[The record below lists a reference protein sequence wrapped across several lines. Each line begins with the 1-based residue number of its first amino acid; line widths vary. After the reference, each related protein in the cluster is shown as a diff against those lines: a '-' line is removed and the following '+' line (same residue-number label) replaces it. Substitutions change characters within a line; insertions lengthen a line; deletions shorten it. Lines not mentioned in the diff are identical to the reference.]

1 MSPIRVLI
9 CDDHFM
15 VRQGLSTYFSIQ
27 DDLEVIGEASD
38 GREAVA
44 MARAKRPDVVLMDLM
59 MPNLDGLGAMEQLK
73 ATGIR
78 VIFLT
83 SFLDAEKALACIE
96 AGAMGFL
103 TKDIQPA
110 DLVDAIR
117 AVYRG
122 EPRLHPDVTKRLMTR
137 ALQPTQP
144 SVGKEQLTPRELDV
158 LRCLAHGMTNREIA
172 EKLVISET
180 TVKTHISSI
189 LSKLHLTDRTQA
201 ALYAVREKLLE
212 N

>member
-1 MSPIRVLI
+1 VNPIRVLI

-15 VRQGLSTYFSIQ
+15 VRQGLSNYFDLQ
-27 DDLEVIGEASD
+27 DDFEVIGEAVN
-38 GREAVA
+38 GREGVE

-59 MPNLDGLGAMEQLK
+59 MPELDGLGALEALK
-73 ATGIR
+73 GTGVR
-78 VIFLT
+78 VIILT

-117 AVYRG
+117 AVHRG
-122 EPRLHPDVTKRLMTR
+122 EPRLHPEVTKRLMFR
-137 ALQPTQP
+137 AVHPGGP
-144 SVGKEQLTPRELDV
+144 AGKETLTARELDV

-172 EKLVISET
+172 DKLVISET

-201 ALYAVREKLLE
+201 ALFAVRERLLD
-212 N
+212 

>member
-1 MSPIRVLI
+1 MTIRILL

-15 VRQGLSTYFSIQ
+15 VRQGLATYFELQ
-27 DDLEVIGEASD
+27 EDFEVVGEASN
-38 GREAVA
+38 GRQAIEI
-44 MARAKRPDVVLMDLM
+44 AKERRPDVILMDLM
-59 MPNLDGLGAMEQLK
+59 MPELDGLGALQELK
-73 ATGIR
+73 PLGAR
-78 VIFLT
+78 VIMLT

-122 EPRLHPDVTKRLMTR
+122 EPRLHPEVTKRLMTR
-137 ALQPTQP
+137 NLTPAPP
-144 SVGKEQLTPRELDV
+144 SGKEVLTARELDA
-158 LRCLAHGMTNREIA
+158 LRCLAQGMTNREIA

-189 LSKLHLTDRTQA
+189 LSKLQLADRTQA
-201 ALYAVREKLLE
+201 ALYAVRQGLLD
-212 N
+212 

>member
-15 VRQGLSTYFSIQ
+15 VRQGLSTYFETQ
-27 DDLEVIGEASD
+27 DDLEVIGEASN
-38 GREAVA
+38 GKEGVA

-59 MPNLDGLGAMEQLK
+59 MPDMDGLAALEALK
-73 ATGIR
+73 GTGIK
-78 VIFLT
+78 VIMLT

-117 AVYRG
+117 AVKRG
-122 EPRLHPDVTKRLMTR
+122 EPRLHPEVTKRLMTR
-137 ALQPTQP
+137 ALQPAQP
-144 SVGKEQLTPRELDV
+144 AGKESLTPRELDV

-172 EKLVISET
+172 DKLVISET

-201 ALYAVREKLLE
+201 ALYAVREKLLG
-212 N
+212 

>member
-1 MSPIRVLI
+1 MNPIRVLI

-27 DDLEVIGEASD
+27 DDLEVVGEASD

-44 MARAKRPDVVLMDLM
+44 MVKAKRPDVVLMDLM

-73 ATGIR
+73 STGVR

-96 AGAMGFL
+96 AGATGFL

-122 EPRLHPDVTKRLMTR
+122 EPRLHPEVTKRLMTR
-137 ALQPTQP
+137 ALQPAQP
-144 SVGKEQLTPRELDV
+144 TPGKEQLTPRELDV

-201 ALYAVREKLLE
+201 ALYAVREKLLD

>member
-1 MSPIRVLI
+1 M
-9 CDDHFM
+9 
-15 VRQGLSTYFSIQ
+15 
-27 DDLEVIGEASD
+27 
-38 GREAVA
+38 
-44 MARAKRPDVVLMDLM
+44 
-59 MPNLDGLGAMEQLK
+59 
-73 ATGIR
+73 
-78 VIFLT
+78 LT

-117 AVYRG
+117 AVKRG
-122 EPRLHPDVTKRLMTR
+122 EPRLHPEVTKRLMTR
-137 ALQPTQP
+137 ALQPAQP
-144 SVGKEQLTPRELDV
+144 AGKESLTPRELDV

-172 EKLVISET
+172 DKLVISET

-201 ALYAVREKLLE
+201 ALYAVREKLLG
-212 N
+212 

>member
-1 MSPIRVLI
+1 VSPIRVLI

-15 VRQGLSTYFSIQ
+15 VRQGLSTYFETQ
-27 DDLEVIGEASD
+27 DDLEVVGEAGG
-38 GREAVA
+38 GREGVA
-44 MARAKRPDVVLMDLM
+44 LAKAKRPDVVLMDLM
-59 MPNLDGLGAMEQLK
+59 MPDMDGLGALAALQG
-73 ATGIR
+73 TGIR
-78 VIFLT
+78 VIMLT

-117 AVYRG
+117 AVHRG
-122 EPRLHPDVTKRLMTR
+122 EPRLHPEVTKRLMFR
-137 ALQPTQP
+137 AVQPAAP
-144 SVGKEQLTPRELDV
+144 AGKETLTPRELEV
-158 LRCLAHGMTNREIA
+158 LRCLAHGNNNREIA
-172 EKLVISET
+172 EQLVIGET

-212 N
+212 D

>member
-1 MSPIRVLI
+1 
-9 CDDHFM
+9 M
-15 VRQGLSTYFSIQ
+15 VRQGLSTYFETQ
-27 DDLEVIGEASD
+27 DDLEVIGEASN
-38 GREAVA
+38 GKEGVA

-59 MPNLDGLGAMEQLK
+59 MPDMDGLAALEALK
-73 ATGIR
+73 GTGIK
-78 VIFLT
+78 VIMLT

-117 AVYRG
+117 AVKRG
-122 EPRLHPDVTKRLMTR
+122 EPRLHPEVTKRLMTR
-137 ALQPTQP
+137 ALQPAQP
-144 SVGKEQLTPRELDV
+144 AGKESLTPRELDV

-172 EKLVISET
+172 DKLVISET

-201 ALYAVREKLLE
+201 ALYAVREKLLG
-212 N
+212 

>member
-1 MSPIRVLI
+1 MSPIRVLV

-15 VRQGLSTYFSIQ
+15 VRQGLSTYFELQ
-27 DDLEVIGEASD
+27 DDFEVIGEA
-38 GREAVA
+38 GNGQEAVA
-44 MARAKRPDVVLMDLM
+44 KAKSLRPDVVLMDLI
-59 MPNLDGLGAMEQLK
+59 MPELDGLGALEALK
-73 ATGIR
+73 GTGIR
-78 VIFLT
+78 VIILT
-83 SFLDAEKALACIE
+83 SFLDSEKALACIE

-117 AVYRG
+117 AVHRG
-122 EPRLHPDVTKRLMTR
+122 EPRLHPEVTKRLMTR
-137 ALQPTQP
+137 ALHPQQPA
-144 SVGKEQLTPRELDV
+144 GKESLTARELDV
-158 LRCLAHGMTNREIA
+158 LRCLANGMTNREIA

-201 ALYAVREKLLE
+201 ALFAVREKLLD
-212 N
+212 

>member
-15 VRQGLSTYFSIQ
+15 VRQGLRTYFELQ
-27 DDLEVIGEASD
+27 DDLEVVGEASD
-38 GREAVA
+38 GRQGVA
-44 MARAKRPDVVLMDLM
+44 MAKATKPDVVLMDLM
-59 MPNLDGLGAMEQLK
+59 MPELDGQGALEALK
-73 ATGIR
+73 GTGAR
-78 VIFLT
+78 VIILT
-83 SFLDAEKALACIE
+83 SFLDADKALACIE

-117 AVYRG
+117 AVKRG
-122 EPRLHPDVTKRLMTR
+122 EPRLHPEVTKRLMTR
-137 ALQPTQP
+137 ALQPAQP
-144 SVGKEQLTPRELDV
+144 AGKEALTPRELDV

-201 ALYAVREKLLE
+201 ALYAVREKLLDA
-212 N
+212 

>member
-1 MSPIRVLI
+1 MTIRILL

-15 VRQGLSTYFSIQ
+15 VRQGLATYFELQ
-27 DDLEVIGEASD
+27 EDFEVVGEASN
-38 GREAVA
+38 GRQAIQLAQE
-44 MARAKRPDVVLMDLM
+44 KHPDVILMDLM
-59 MPNLDGLGAMEQLK
+59 MPELDGLGALRELK
-73 ATGIR
+73 PLGAR
-78 VIFLT
+78 VIMLT

-103 TKDIQPA
+103 TKDIQPS

-122 EPRLHPDVTKRLMTR
+122 EPRLHPEVTKRLMTR
-137 ALQPTQP
+137 NLQPAQP
-144 SVGKEQLTPRELDV
+144 SGKEILTARELDV
-158 LRCLAHGMTNREIA
+158 LRCLAQGMTNREIA

-189 LSKLHLTDRTQA
+189 LSKLQVADRTQA
-201 ALYAVREKLLE
+201 ALYAVRQGLLDD
-212 N
+212 

>member
-1 MSPIRVLI
+1 
-9 CDDHFM
+9 M
-15 VRQGLSTYFSIQ
+15 VRQGLSTYFELQ
-27 DDLEVIGEASD
+27 DDFEVVGEASN

-44 MARAKRPDVVLMDLM
+44 MAKAKRPDVMLMDLI
-59 MPNLDGLGAMEQLK
+59 MPELDGLGALEALK
-73 ATGIR
+73 GSGVK
-78 VIFLT
+78 VIILT
-83 SFLDAEKALACIE
+83 SFLDADKALACIE

-117 AVYRG
+117 AVRRG
-122 EPRLHPDVTKRLMTR
+122 EPRLHPEVTKRLMTR
-137 ALQPTQP
+137 ALHPTQP
-144 SVGKEQLTPRELDV
+144 AGKESLTPRELDV

-201 ALYAVREKLLE
+201 ALYAVREKLLDS
-212 N
+212 